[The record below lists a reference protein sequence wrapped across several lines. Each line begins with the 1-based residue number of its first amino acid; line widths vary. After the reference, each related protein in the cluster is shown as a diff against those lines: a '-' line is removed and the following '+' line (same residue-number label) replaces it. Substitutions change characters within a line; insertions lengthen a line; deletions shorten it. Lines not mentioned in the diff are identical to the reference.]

1 MADMQALLNAFLDM
15 LMSVFPTSPFASTID
30 ELEQLPYL
38 GYLNWV
44 IPVSQ
49 MLTIGTAWLDCP
61 VDQADPVA
69 ERGNCNDISVL
80 RHSRIR
86 EKCPCSKGDCNPAP
100 AGECRSPGQLL
111 F

>member
-15 LMSVFPTSPFASTID
+15 LMSVFPTSPFASAID

-49 MLTIGTAWLDCP
+49 MLTIGTAWL
-61 VDQADPVA
+61 VA
-69 ERGNCNDISVL
+69 IGLYYFYSVIARWIKL
-80 RHSRIR
+80 I
-86 EKCPCSKGDCNPAP
+86 
-100 AGECRSPGQLL
+100 Q
-111 F
+111 